1 MTHELRVERLID
13 ASPEEV
19 FDAYT
24 DPEAQKIWFTI
35 LDEGMI
41 VENEVDLRVGGKWVS
56 AWGFSREEMFRET
69 QTFEVIDRPH
79 RLVTKSSGSSP
90 DGATLETDVE
100 ITFREEGGKTL
111 MTIFHSGF
119 PDEEMRDFFANTAW
133 NGFFD
138 RLIAYFAAVDAGAG
152 TSEAVPPV

>member
-35 LDEGMI
+35 MDKGMI
-41 VENEVDLRVGGKWVS
+41 VQNDVDLRVGGSWVS
-56 AWGFSREEMFRET
+56 AWGFSPDEMFRET
-69 QTFEVIDRPH
+69 QTFSVIDRPH

-90 DGATLETDVE
+90 DGSTLETDIE
-100 ITFREEGGKTL
+100 ITFQEDGGKTL
-111 MTIFHSGF
+111 MTIVQTGF
-119 PDEEMRDFFANTAW
+119 PDEETRDFFASTAW

-138 RLIAYFAAVDAGAG
+138 RLVAYFAVSPAR
-152 TSEAVPPV
+152 

>member
-1 MTHELRVERLID
+1 MSYELRVERLID

-35 LDEGMI
+35 LDEGMM
-41 VENEVDLRVGGKWVS
+41 VENEVDLRVGGTWVS
-56 AWGFSREEMFRET
+56 AWGFSPDEMFRET

-79 RLVTKSSGSSP
+79 RLVTKSTGSSP
-90 DGATLETDVE
+90 DGSSLDTHIE

-111 MTIFHSGF
+111 MSVSQTGF
-119 PDEEMRDFFANTAW
+119 PTEDMRDFFADTAW
-133 NGFFD
+133 IGFFD
-138 RLIAYFAAVDAGAG
+138 RFNAYFVVKAAG
-152 TSEAVPPV
+152 

>member
-1 MTHELRVERLID
+1 MSYELRVERLID

-56 AWGFSREEMFRET
+56 TWGLSPEEMFRET
-69 QTFEVIDRPH
+69 QIFEIIDRPH

-90 DGATLETDVE
+90 DGVTMDTDIE
-100 ITFREEGGKTL
+100 ITFRAEGGKTL
-111 MTIFHSGF
+111 MTVVQSGF
-119 PDEEMRDFFANTAW
+119 PSEDVRDFFADTAW
-133 NGFFD
+133 NGAFD
-138 RLIAYFAAVDAGAG
+138 RLNAYFAAKAA
-152 TSEAVPPV
+152 E

>member
-1 MTHELRVERLID
+1 MSYELRVERLID
-13 ASPEEV
+13 ALPEEV

-56 AWGFSREEMFRET
+56 AWGLSPDEMFRET
-69 QTFEVIDRPH
+69 QIFEVIDRPH
-79 RLVTKSSGSSP
+79 RLVTKSSGGSP
-90 DGATLETDVE
+90 DGVTLDTDIE
-100 ITFREEGGKTL
+100 ITFRAEGGKTL
-111 MTIFHSGF
+111 MTVVQSGF
-119 PDEEMRDFFANTAW
+119 PSNEVRDFFADTAW

-138 RLIAYFAAVDAGAG
+138 RINAYFAAKNTG
-152 TSEAVPPV
+152 